1 MKKSQQT
8 QSKGLTLAIHQKKIV
23 YAPHFL
29 PEYDY
34 FILSGGF
41 GCGKSFSIVMCILD
55 IVKTYNGY
63 DISVGIGSTTIT
75 FAQKTIL
82 QDLFALLKKSGS
94 EYSYN
99 SKDSI
104 LKIGTI
110 TFFMIATENPA
121 NVYGYNLSIFLVDEI
136 DELPQIK
143 VIELNKAVRER
154 TRVTLPDGRKPYIM
168 YFSTAHGYRGLY
180 HVVKKLR
187 DTKQK
192 YYLCYGNTKDNPFI
206 AKSQVESL
214 YALYDEMERMA
225 YLEGKFVN
233 LHSGRVYTDYDDDK
247 CRVEPF
253 EITNNMTIY
262 VGQDLNSG
270 FSKATAI
277 VKKDG
282 VLYIVHGWSFKEVG
296 GAPVIMRNT
305 FPNNEILWFPDCSGK
320 EILKGYKQEIIDNG
334 IQCRL
339 GTSNPRILD
348 TVFYVNKLF
357 KLGKLKVFDCK
368 DTDEVS
374 EALKVQAYND
384 MGQPEK
390 GKGETDP
397 DHFTDSVRYVIY
409 RIVRSDPDFMDL
421 KELSRENVKE
431 NGYLNIAG
439 ANV

>member
-1 MKKSQQT
+1 MKKSQKQNK
-8 QSKGLTLAIHQKKIV
+8 SISLAIHQKCIV
-23 YAPHFL
+23 AAPTYL
-29 PEYDY
+29 PDYDY

-41 GCGKSFSIVMCILD
+41 GCGKSFSIVMCIID
-55 IVKTYNGY
+55 IVKRYNGH

-82 QDLFALLKKSGS
+82 QDLFAILKKTGS
-94 EYSYN
+94 EYQYN

-110 TFFMIATENPA
+110 TFYLIATEYPA
-121 NVYGYNLSIFLVDEI
+121 NVYGYNLSIFMVDEI
-136 DELPQIK
+136 DELPQAK

-180 HVVKKLR
+180 NVVKKLR

-192 YYLCYGNTKDNPFI
+192 YYLVYGNTKDNPFI
-206 AKSQVESL
+206 DKAQVESL
-214 YALYDEMERMA
+214 YALYDDMERLA
-225 YLEGKFVN
+225 YLEGRFVN
-233 LHSGRVYTDYDDDK
+233 LHSGRVYTDYDDIT
-247 CRVEPF
+247 CRVQPF
-253 EITNNMTIY
+253 EITQDMTVY

-270 FSKATAI
+270 FSKATAV
-277 VKKDG
+277 VKKDKT
-282 VLYIVHGWSFKEVG
+282 LYIVHGWSFKEIG
-296 GAPVIMRNT
+296 GAPNIMRAT
-305 FPNNEILWFPDCSGK
+305 YPQNEILWFPDCSGK
-320 EILKGYKQEIIDNG
+320 EILKGYKDEIINSG
-334 IQCRL
+334 ISCRI

-357 KLGKLKVFDCK
+357 KMGKLKVFDCK

-374 EALKVQAYND
+374 EALKIQAYND
-384 MGQPEK
+384 NGQPEK
-390 GKGETDP
+390 GKGENDP